1 MISNITTGQTLPLED
16 FNHSKHGIKYQI
28 VHPSTAT
35 EKVQLG
41 DLLTV
46 HYTGC
51 LLKGANQVGQ
61 KFDSSLD
68 RGEPFQ
74 FQLGSRQV
82 IEGWELSLADMKVGE
97 ERIVIL
103 PPQLAYGNR
112 AVSIIPANS
121 FLIFDIKLVAAE

>member
-1 MISNITTGQTLPLED
+1 MNESV
-16 FNHSKHGIKYQI
+16 SKYKIIKSSDQQK
-28 VHPSTAT
+28 A
-35 EKVQLG
+35 QLG
-41 DLLTV
+41 DTVTV

-51 LLKGANQVGQ
+51 LLKGVNQVGQ

-74 FQLGSRQV
+74 FNLGYRQV
-82 IEGWELSLADMKVGE
+82 IEGWELSLADMKIGE

-112 AVSIIPANS
+112 AISVIPANS
-121 FLIFDIKLVAAE
+121 FLIFDIKLLSAE

>member
-1 MISNITTGQTLPLED
+1 MTSNIATGDTLHLED
-16 FNHSKHGIKYQI
+16 FITSKHGIKYKI
-28 VHPSTAT
+28 VKPSNEQKA
-35 EKVQLG
+35 QLG
-41 DLLTV
+41 DTVTV

-51 LLKGANQVGQ
+51 LLKGINQVGQ

-74 FQLGSRQV
+74 FNLGYRQV
-82 IEGWELSLADMKVGE
+82 IEGWELSLADMKIGE

-112 AVSIIPANS
+112 AISIIPANS
-121 FLIFDIKLVAAE
+121 FLIFDIKLLSAE